1 METKYDVEVEVE
13 SFLVL
18 DVVLPKEQVLP
29 HNEIVLD
36 VVQT

>member
-1 METKYDVEVEVE
+1 VEVEVE

-18 DVVLPKEQVLP
+18 DVVLPKEPVVPQ
-29 HNEIVLD
+29 NEIVLV